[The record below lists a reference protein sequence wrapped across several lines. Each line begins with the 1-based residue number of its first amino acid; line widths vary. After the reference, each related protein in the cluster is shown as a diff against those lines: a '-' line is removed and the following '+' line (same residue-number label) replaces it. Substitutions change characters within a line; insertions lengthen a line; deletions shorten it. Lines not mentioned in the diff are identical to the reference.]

1 MKKFTSMICAALIG
15 LAAHNVSAQDTVANK
30 TITITAVGDIML
42 GSIVP
47 DKSYCPPNM
56 DASHLLDEVRPYFDS
71 SDVVFCNVEGTFT
84 DTKLGAKNCNDPK
97 TCFTFGMPRKFANCF
112 KDAGFNLVS
121 VANNHSGDFGEY
133 GKTNKP
139 TKA

>member
-1 MKKFTSMICAALIG
+1 MKKLTTLMCASLLLLSAQS
-15 LAAHNVSAQDTVANK
+15 VSAQDTTSQSVVDPINIKVFPEMDETESK

-71 SDVVFCNVEGTFT
+71 SDVVFCNVKSVMIFT
-84 DTKLGAKNCNDPK
+84 LGC
-97 TCFTFGMPRKFANCF
+97 TCSEDVGK
-112 KDAGFNLVS
+112 S
-121 VANNHSGDFGEY
+121 VEVVNFCTPDVFDSL
-133 GKTNKP
+133 P
-139 TKA
+139 C

>member
-1 MKKFTSMICAALIG
+1 MKKLTILMYSALLIFAVQN
-15 LAAHNVSAQDTVANK
+15 LTAQDTIAQPSDNLMNVEVFPKVGDTLPK

-84 DTKLGAKNCNDPK
+84 DTKLGAKNCHDPK

-112 KDAGFNLVS
+112 KDTDSTL
-121 VANNHSGDFGEY
+121 
-133 GKTNKP
+133 
-139 TKA
+139 